1 MRKALTVTILAA
13 ALTSFASAADLKVAT
28 ATSKIEFLGTKTG
41 GRHTGGFKEFTGTV
55 AMPGADLAGATV
67 TLEITTASIFTD
79 TGKLT
84 NHLKTADFF
93 DVNKYPKA
101 TFKTTEVK
109 AVKGADGTTHEV
121 TGVLTLHGVAK
132 ALTFPVKTT
141 TDANGVAIE
150 GTTTVKKEDFGMV
163 YGKGMI
169 NNDVKVTFTIKATK

>member
-1 MRKALTVTILAA
+1 MRKALTVTFLAA
-13 ALTSFASAADLKVAT
+13 ALTSFASAADLKIAT

-55 AMPGADLAGATV
+55 AMPGVDLAGATI

-101 TFKTTEVK
+101 TFKSTGIK
-109 AVKGADGTTHEV
+109 AAPGAGGTTHEI
-121 TGVLTLHGVAK
+121 TGDLTMHGVTK
-132 ALTFPVKTT
+132 SITFPVKTT
-141 TDANGVAIE
+141 ADANGVTIE

-169 NNDVKVTFTIKATK
+169 NNDVKVTFTIKAAK